1 MSMEE
6 FQVKF
11 QGKLY
16 YGCRFILK
24 YLCGMKY
31 NAPAKEDFPEPAVYV
46 CRHSNMKGP
55 ILSMVN
61 LPIHVHPWAYYVWCD
76 EDSCRK
82 QCEEYT
88 FSVRFGW
95 PKWKTNMVARLIS
108 KPFAA
113 LIRSAGSIPVYRN
126 SFKVRETFKQSVE
139 ALKRG
144 ESLLIFPDV
153 EYTVQKGDT
162 GALYEGFLML
172 EKMYMKETG
181 KHLRFIPMHISD
193 GQRRLVLSEPICFED
208 GASYGEDKRRVIQA
222 LHSAMNEMMEEY
234 GV

>member
-1 MSMEE
+1 
-6 FQVKF
+6 
-11 QGKLY
+11 
-16 YGCRFILK
+16 
-24 YLCGMKY
+24 
-31 NAPAKEDFPEPAVYV
+31 
-46 CRHSNMKGP
+46 
-55 ILSMVN
+55 
-61 LPIHVHPWAYYVWCD
+61 
-76 EDSCRK
+76 
-82 QCEEYT
+82 
-88 FSVRFGW
+88 
-95 PKWKTNMVARLIS
+95 MVARLIS

-153 EYTVQKGDT
+153 EYTVQEGDT